1 MGREHK
7 AWLDRGR
14 EEQGTRLDMARED
27 MVREQEGSQV
37 SLSHP
42 EWVLELETRPSY
54 PPAKPVYLGR
64 STETQSS
71 TKGGHELEEREKE
84 PSLLEC
90 FR

>member
-1 MGREHK
+1 MDREHK

-14 EEQGTRLDMARED
+14 EEQGTRLDMED
-27 MVREQEGSQV
+27 MAREQEGSQV
-37 SLSHP
+37 SLGHP
-42 EWVLELETRPSY
+42 GWVLELETRPSS

-64 STETQSS
+64 STETQSP
-71 TKGGHELEEREKE
+71 TEGGHELEERGTE